1 MLIIIVIVLTVWR
14 TAVVMM
20 VVIMPMVTP
29 AIGYEE
35 TARQGQDSQ

>member
-1 MLIIIVIVLTVWR
+1 MPIIIVIVLTMWR

-20 VVIMPMVTP
+20 VIIMSVITP